1 MGKETK
7 TPAGQSQPSSAM
19 DKLRKAL
26 SGRETSDDQ
35 DEERGNIITQTEDTP
50 LLRVIDN
57 NSLSWNT
64 RVKGFAI
71 CFVLGFV
78 MSFLGSALLFL
89 PKGLILFAV
98 FYTIGNCLAL
108 SSTCFLMGPVN
119 QCKKM
124 FAKTRIIATIVMF
137 LALFMTL
144 IAAFVIH
151 KKALAL
157 LMVIIQFLAMTWY
170 SLSYIPYA
178 RDAAKKCFAS
188 CVE

>member
-1 MGKETK
+1 
-7 TPAGQSQPSSAM
+7 M

-26 SGRETSDDQ
+26 SGRDNSEEQ
-35 DEERGNIITQTEDTP
+35 EEERGNIITQ
-50 LLRVIDN
+50 VIDS
-57 NSLSWNT
+57 NSLSWST

-71 CFVLGFV
+71 CFILGFLF
-78 MSFLGSALLFL
+78 SLLGSALFFL
-89 PKGLILFAV
+89 PKGAILFAI
-98 FYTIGNCLAL
+98 FYTLGNVMAL

-124 FAKTRIIATIVMF
+124 FAKTRIIATIIMF
-137 LALFMTL
+137 VALIMTL
-144 IAAFVIH
+144 IAAFVVH
-151 KKALAL
+151 KKGLAL

-188 CVE
+188 CVDV

>member
-1 MGKETK
+1 
-7 TPAGQSQPSSAM
+7 M

-26 SGRETSDDQ
+26 SGRETTDDQ
-35 DEERGNIITQTEDTP
+35 DEERGNIITQ
-50 LLRVIDN
+50 VIDN
-57 NSLSWNT
+57 NSLSWGT

-78 MSFLGSALLFL
+78 FSFMGSGFLFL
-89 PKGLILFAV
+89 PKGMTLFAI
-98 FYTIGNCLAL
+98 FYTLGNIMAL
-108 SSTCFLMGPVN
+108 TSTCFLMGPVN

-137 LALFMTL
+137 VALIMTL
-144 IAAFVIH
+144 VAAFAL
-151 KKALAL
+151 KKRALAM
-157 LMVIIQFLAMTWY
+157 LMVVIQFLAMTWY

-188 CVE
+188 CIDV

>member
-1 MGKETK
+1 
-7 TPAGQSQPSSAM
+7 M

-26 SGRETSDDQ
+26 SGRDNSEEQ
-35 DEERGNIITQTEDTP
+35 EEERGNIITQ
-50 LLRVIDN
+50 VIDS
-57 NSLSWNT
+57 NSLSWST

-71 CFVLGFV
+71 CFILGFLF
-78 MSFLGSALLFL
+78 SLLGSALFFL
-89 PKGLILFAV
+89 PKGTILFAI
-98 FYTIGNCLAL
+98 FYTLGNVMAL

-124 FAKTRIIATIVMF
+124 FAKTRIIATIIMF
-137 LALFMTL
+137 VALIMTL
-144 IAAFVIH
+144 IAAFVVH
-151 KKALAL
+151 KKGLAL

-188 CVE
+188 CVDV

>member
-1 MGKETK
+1 
-7 TPAGQSQPSSAM
+7 M

-26 SGRETSDDQ
+26 SGRDNSEEQ
-35 DEERGNIITQTEDTP
+35 EEERGNIITQ
-50 LLRVIDN
+50 VIDT
-57 NSLSWNT
+57 NSLSWST

-71 CFVLGFV
+71 CFVLGFLF
-78 MSFLGSALLFL
+78 SLLGSALFFL
-89 PKGLILFAV
+89 PKGTILFAI
-98 FYTIGNCLAL
+98 FYTLGNVMAI

-124 FAKTRIIATIVMF
+124 FAKTRIIATIIMF
-137 LALFMTL
+137 VALIMTL
-144 IAAFVIH
+144 IAAFVVH

-157 LMVIIQFLAMTWY
+157 LMVLIQFLAMTWY

-188 CVE
+188 CVDV

>member
-1 MGKETK
+1 
-7 TPAGQSQPSSAM
+7 M

-26 SGRETSDDQ
+26 SGRDNSEEQ
-35 DEERGNIITQTEDTP
+35 EEERGNIITQTEDTP
-50 LLRVIDN
+50 LLRVIDT
-57 NSLSWNT
+57 NSLSWST

-71 CFVLGFV
+71 CFVLGFLF
-78 MSFLGSALLFL
+78 SLLGSALFFL
-89 PKGLILFAV
+89 PKGTILFAI
-98 FYTIGNCLAL
+98 FYTLGNVMAI

-124 FAKTRIIATIVMF
+124 FAKTRIIATIIMF
-137 LALFMTL
+137 VALIMTL
-144 IAAFVIH
+144 IAAFVVH

-157 LMVIIQFLAMTWY
+157 LMVLIQFLAMTWY

-188 CVE
+188 CVDV

>member
-1 MGKETK
+1 MGDGKKTK

-35 DEERGNIITQTEDTP
+35 DEERGNIITQ
-50 LLRVIDN
+50 VIDN
-57 NSLSWNT
+57 NSLSWST

-71 CFVLGFV
+71 CFILGFV

-89 PKGLILFAV
+89 PKGLVLFAV
-98 FYTIGNCLAL
+98 LYTFGNILAL

>member
-1 MGKETK
+1 MPAKFFPLTGKETNP
-7 TPAGQSQPSSAM
+7 PAGQSQPSSAM

-26 SGRETSDDQ
+26 SGRDTSDDH
-35 DEERGNIITQTEDTP
+35 DEERGNIITQ
-50 LLRVIDN
+50 VIDN

-64 RVKGFAI
+64 RVKGFII

-78 MSFLGSALLFL
+78 MSFLGSVLLFL
-89 PKGLILFAV
+89 PNGLILFAV
-98 FYTIGNCLAL
+98 FYTFGNVLAL

-124 FAKTRIIATIVMF
+124 FAKTRVIATIVMF
-137 LALFMTL
+137 LALIMTL

-157 LMVIIQFLAMTWY
+157 LMVVIQFLAMTWY

>member
-1 MGKETK
+1 
-7 TPAGQSQPSSAM
+7 M

-26 SGRETSDDQ
+26 SGRDNSEEQ
-35 DEERGNIITQTEDTP
+35 EEERGNIITQTEDTP
-50 LLRVIDN
+50 LLRVIDS
-57 NSLSWNT
+57 NSLSWST

-71 CFVLGFV
+71 CFILGFLF
-78 MSFLGSALLFL
+78 SLLGSALFFL
-89 PKGLILFAV
+89 PKGTILFAI
-98 FYTIGNCLAL
+98 FYTLGNVMAL

-124 FAKTRIIATIVMF
+124 FAKTRIIATIIMF
-137 LALFMTL
+137 VALIMTL
-144 IAAFVIH
+144 IAAFVVH

-188 CVE
+188 CVDV

>member
-1 MGKETK
+1 
-7 TPAGQSQPSSAM
+7 M

-26 SGRETSDDQ
+26 SGRETIGEEE
-35 DEERGNIITQTEDTP
+35 EERGNIITQTEDTP

-57 NSLSWNT
+57 SSLSWNT

-71 CFVLGFV
+71 CFALGFLF
-78 MSFLGSALLFL
+78 SILGSALLFL
-89 PKGLILFAV
+89 PGGFILFAV
-98 FYTIGNCLAL
+98 FYTLGNILAL

-119 QCKKM
+119 QFKKM
-124 FAKTRIIATIVMF
+124 FAKTRIIATIVVF
-137 LALFMTL
+137 LSLIMTL
-144 IAAFVIH
+144 VAAFVLH

-188 CVE
+188 CIDV